1 MQTAQ
6 NGYDFI
12 IVGAG
17 TAGSV
22 MAARLSEDS
31 AASVLVIEAGASTPL
46 PEIAVPPA
54 WPSLVDT
61 EWNWGESTTVQ
72 SATGTTSALARGR
85 GVGGSSAINGML
97 FARGHRASYDAWE
110 RAGAKDWN
118 FDRLLPYF
126 KRSESSRRGNSA
138 LRGADGPL
146 VVGPADPPGELF
158 DACLSAAVQCGHPR
172 AADISGGEDVG
183 FGPVD
188 LNIVNGKRQSA
199 ADAYL
204 NPALQRPNLELVANA
219 TVHRLLIN
227 DGRCFGVEYSSGRE
241 GSVSRVL
248 AGEVILAAGTIGSPQ
263 LLMLSGVGPAS
274 HLRDVGID
282 VTLDLPGVG
291 ANLHDHPMVDLLY
304 LPTRPVPPARNNH
317 GELLGLFHSENVNT
331 GPDLQVLFIDSIG
344 GNVVTTNGVKDCY
357 VLAVA
362 VIQPFSRG
370 TMRLSSPTAGDP
382 AVIDPNY
389 FGDDRDMQ
397 AMIAGIRQARGI
409 GEAAALDDWRA
420 EEFVPGRAVDDDDEA
435 LRAFV
440 RSNFRSFWHPVG
452 TCAIGDASTSVVDS
466 QLRVH
471 GISGLRVADA
481 SVMPSIPSAPTA
493 ATVYAVAE
501 RAAELIAA
509 G

>member
-1 MQTAQ
+1 MGTAQ
-6 NGYDFI
+6 RPYDFI
-12 IVGAG
+12 VVGAG

-22 MAARLSEDS
+22 IAARLSEDNTS
-31 AASVLVIEAGASTPL
+31 RVLVLEAGGSTPL

-61 EWNWGESTTVQ
+61 AWNWGESTVVQ
-72 SATGTTSALARGR
+72 SATGTAPTLARGR

-110 RAGAKDWN
+110 QAGAKNWN

-126 KRSESSRRGNSA
+126 KRSESSRGTDPA
-138 LRGADGPL
+138 LRGVDGPL
-146 VVGPADPPGELF
+146 MVGPADPLGELF
-158 DACLSAAVQCGHPR
+158 NACLTAASQCGHPR
-172 AADISGGEDVG
+172 AADISGGLDVG

-188 LNIVNGKRQSA
+188 ANIVDGRRQSA

-204 NPALQRPNLELVANA
+204 DPALQRPNLELTADA
-219 TVHRLLIN
+219 TVHHLLIK
-227 DGRCFGVEYSSGRE
+227 DGRCFGVEYSVGDTI
-241 GSVSRVL
+241 SRAL

-263 LLMLSGVGPAS
+263 LLMRSGVGPAL

-282 VTLDLPGVG
+282 VALDLPGVG
-291 ANLHDHPMVDLLY
+291 ANLHDHPMVDILY
-304 LPTRPVPPARNNH
+304 LPARPIPAARNNH
-317 GELLGLFHSENVNT
+317 GEAIGLFHSGNT
-331 GPDLQVLFIDSIG
+331 DAAPDLQVLFIDSIG

-370 TMRLSSPTAGDP
+370 NVRLTGATADDP

-389 FGDDRDMQ
+389 FDDDRDMQ
-397 AMIAGIRQARGI
+397 AMVTGIRQARRI

-420 EEFVPGRAVDDDDEA
+420 EEFAPGRAAEDDEA

-440 RSNFRSFWHPVG
+440 GANFRSYWHPVG
-452 TCAIGDASTSVVDS
+452 TCAIGDTPTSVVDS
-466 QLRVH
+466 ELRVH
-471 GISGLRVADA
+471 GISSLRVADA

-493 ATVYAVAE
+493 ATVYAIAE
-501 RAAELIAA
+501 RAADLMA
-509 G
+509 GS

>member
-6 NGYDFI
+6 NEYDFI
-12 IVGAG
+12 VVGAG

-22 MAARLSEDS
+22 IAARLSEDS

-61 EWNWGESTTVQ
+61 KWNWGESTTVQ
-72 SATGTTSALARGR
+72 SATGTSSPLARGR

-97 FARGHRASYDAWE
+97 FARGHRDSYDAWE
-110 RAGAKDWN
+110 RAGAKEWN

-126 KRSESSRRGNSA
+126 KRSESSRRGNPA
-138 LRGADGPL
+138 LRGVDGPL
-146 VVGPADPPGELF
+146 VVGPADPPGDLF
-158 DACLSAAVQCGHPR
+158 DACLTAAVQCGHPS
-172 AADISGGEDVG
+172 ATDISGGVEVG

-188 LNIVNGKRQSA
+188 LNIVNGTRQSA

-204 NPALQRPNLELVANA
+204 NPALRRPNLELVANA
-219 TVHRLLIN
+219 TVQRLLIKG
-227 DGRCFGVEYSSGRE
+227 GRCYGIEYSSGRE
-241 GSVSRVL
+241 DSVSRAL

-282 VTLDLPGVG
+282 VRMDLPGVG
-291 ANLHDHPMVDLLY
+291 ANLHDHPMVDLVY
-304 LPTRPVPPARNNH
+304 LPARPIPPARNSH
-317 GELLGLFHSENVNT
+317 GELLGLFHSDNGSA

-344 GNVVTTNGVKDCY
+344 GNVVTTNGVTDCY

-362 VIQPFSRG
+362 VMQPFSRG
-370 TMRLSSPTAGDP
+370 TVRLSGSTADDP

-389 FGDDRDMQ
+389 FSDDRDMH
-397 AMIAGIRQARGI
+397 AMIAGIRQARRI

-420 EEFVPGRAVDDDDEA
+420 EEFAPGRAVDGDDEA
-435 LRAFV
+435 VRAFV
-440 RSNFRSFWHPVG
+440 RSNFRSYWHPVG
-452 TCAIGDASTSVVDS
+452 TCAIGDASTSVVDN

-493 ATVYAVAE
+493 ASVYAVAE
-501 RAAELIAA
+501 RAAEPIA
-509 G
+509 GN